1 MTTMVAEKAVKAEKA
16 MAVKAVAVTVP
27 TTLQYDHLLSLY
39 RA

>member
-1 MTTMVAEKAVKAEKA
+1 MMTMVAEKAVK
-16 MAVKAVAVTVP
+16 AVKAVAVTVP

>member
-1 MTTMVAEKAVKAEKA
+1 MTTMVAEKAVKAVK
-16 MAVKAVAVTVP
+16 AVKAMAVTVP